1 MKALF
6 LLIEL
11 LTDSDLI
18 RNVLNSCFIA
28 AVFSVAVLSLMV
40 TYQVLRRSCGRRDSL
55 AHSRA

>member
-11 LTDSDLI
+11 LTDSDVI
-18 RNVLNSCFIA
+18 RNVLNYCFTA
-28 AVFSVAVLSLMV
+28 AVFSVALLSLLV
-40 TYQVLRRSCGRRDSL
+40 TYQVLRRSCGRRNSL